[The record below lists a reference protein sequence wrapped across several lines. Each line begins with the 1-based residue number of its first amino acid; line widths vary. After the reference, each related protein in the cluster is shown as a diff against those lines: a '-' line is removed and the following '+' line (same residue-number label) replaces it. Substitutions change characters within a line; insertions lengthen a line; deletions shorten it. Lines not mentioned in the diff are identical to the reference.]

1 MGKALPCLLNLEQHL
16 FSQWFSFLHLGQ
28 SLGGLVLIAPPLSGE
43 RRVCQGKRHC
53 FRMCPGLPQLKH
65 LTLYFWEAFKVFKA
79 AILALCWIVP
89 TFWQA
94 FKYSIVPPCSLMGLI
109 IAWQSLL
116 ALSKASCF
124 KMIFRRDVSLRL
136 RSTASFNLLINWAHS
151 SVGPCNIFTKD
162 PSEVELSILAHALIA
177 FLKNPV

>member
-1 MGKALPCLLNLEQHL
+1 MILLFTSWAEP
-16 FSQWFSFLHLGQ
+16 
-28 SLGGLVLIAPPLSGE
+28 GGLSFNSPSFVRRKTCLSRQATLIPHVSWLA
-43 RRVCQGKRHC
+43 
-53 FRMCPGLPQLKH
+53 QLKH
-65 LTLYFWEAFKVFKA
+65 LTLDFWETFKVSKA